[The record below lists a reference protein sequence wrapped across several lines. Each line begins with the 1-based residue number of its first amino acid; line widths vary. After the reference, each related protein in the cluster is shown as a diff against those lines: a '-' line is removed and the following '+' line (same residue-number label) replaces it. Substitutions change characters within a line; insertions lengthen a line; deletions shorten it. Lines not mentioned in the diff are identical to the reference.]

1 MGRKWRRARKPP
13 TIILDTFITPL
24 PPQITDGGTLDV
36 EANHWVMR
44 KAVDKAIGCVS
55 KSLDIPAEIIGFGNV
70 KCVPAYNVEERS
82 TYTMTLT
89 WPAFTRPD
97 DSEAAHLICL
107 GRTHLLVVKDD
118 GSTITTA

>member
-13 TIILDTFITPL
+13 TIDTIITPPL
-24 PPQITDGGTLDV
+24 PEVLSGGSLDV
-36 EANHWVMR
+36 EVNHWVMR

-55 KSLDIPAEIIGFGNV
+55 KSLDIPAEIIAASNF
-70 KCVPAYNVEERS
+70 KCVPAFNVEERS

-97 DSEAAHLICL
+97 DSE
-107 GRTHLLVVKDD
+107 VV
-118 GSTITTA
+118 